1 MSERLQTIIPSL
13 VTIIVIIVLWEIG
26 VRLFNIPEFLVP
38 TPTAVL
44 AKMAE
49 KASLFSMHFYVT
61 LYETLLG
68 FLLGVVIGIACAS
81 VIVYSRFLANVI
93 FPLIVIL
100 QIVPKVAI
108 APLFLIWFGYGWE
121 SKMLIAFL
129 IAFFPII
136 VNTVSGL
143 RSVEPEMIE
152 LVRSL
157 EATNWQIFRKVRL
170 PNSLPYIFS
179 GLKISITLAVIGAII
194 GEFVGGNQG
203 LGYLIIVANFEL
215 DTPLMFGSLVLLSLM
230 GLALYGIIEL
240 LERLLIPWSTTE
252 EEKVVAVGM

>member
-1 MSERLQTIIPSL
+1 M
-13 VTIIVIIVLWEIG
+13 
-26 VRLFNIPEFLVP
+26 
-38 TPTAVL
+38 
-44 AKMAE
+44 
-49 KASLFSMHFYVT
+49 
-61 LYETLLG
+61 
-68 FLLGVVIGIACAS
+68 
-81 VIVYSRFLANVI
+81 I
-93 FPLIVIL
+93 FPVIVIL

-143 RSVEPEMIE
+143 RSVEPEMVE

-179 GLKISITLAVIGAII
+179 GLKIWISRPDG
-194 GEFVGGNQG
+194 
-203 LGYLIIVANFEL
+203 
-215 DTPLMFGSLVLLSLM
+215 D
-230 GLALYGIIEL
+230 
-240 LERLLIPWSTTE
+240 
-252 EEKVVAVGM
+252 

>member
-1 MSERLQTIIPSL
+1 MSDRLQTIITSV
-13 VTIIVIIVLWEIG
+13 VTIVVIIVLWEIG

-44 AKMAE
+44 AKMVE

-93 FPLIVIL
+93 FPVIVIL

-143 RSVEPEMIE
+143 RSVEPEMVE

-215 DTPLMFGSLVLLSLM
+215 DTPLMFGSLVLLSVM
-230 GLALYGIIEL
+230 GLVLYGIIEL

-252 EEKVVAVGM
+252 EEKVAAVGM

>member
-1 MSERLQTIIPSL
+1 MSDRLQTIITSV
-13 VTIIVIIVLWEIG
+13 VTIVVVIILWEIS
-26 VRLFNIPEFLVP
+26 VRLFNVPEFLVP

-44 AKMAE
+44 VKMAE
-49 KASLFSMHFYVT
+49 KASLFYVHFYIT

-93 FPLIVIL
+93 FPVIVIL

-136 VNTVSGL
+136 VNTVAGL
-143 RSVEPEMIE
+143 RSVEPEMVE

-215 DTPLMFGSLVLLSLM
+215 DTPLMFGSLILLSAM
-230 GLALYGIIEL
+230 GLVLYGIIEL
-240 LERLLIPWSTTE
+240 LERLLIPWSATE
-252 EEKVVAVGM
+252 EEKVVAIGM